1 MTLKELYE
9 EGKNTL
15 YEIVGNYLYKSA
27 EYRAK
32 YSLEDYLEELEKCPK
47 CGEIN
52 ERDNMVYHKW
62 DTGNIEE
69 LICESCRNDE

>member
-15 YEIVGNYLYKSA
+15 YEIVSNYLYKSA

-32 YSLEDYLEELEKCPK
+32 YTFEDYLEELEKCPR

-52 ERDNMVYHKW
+52 ERDKMVYHKW